1 MAGFRAHLAGAGVF
15 GLVYLGVLVAVYA
28 VDAAYDRF
36 SLLELAAYPAV
47 LFMICLL
54 FALWPDVDTASLS
67 RKIFYS
73 LFLIVDVTLVATR
86 HYQEAA
92 YLGLFALVP
101 LVSRHRGWTHSWWA
115 MVLVPAPLF
124 VLPLLMLPDR
134 PFSGLPFYGAA
145 VTGYFSHL
153 VLDRLAPAR
162 RRAHR

>member
-1 MAGFRAHLAGAGVF
+1 MAGFRAHLAGAGAF
-15 GLVYLGVLVAVYA
+15 GLVYLGALVAVYA
-28 VDAAYDRF
+28 VDSAYDRF
-36 SLLELAAYPAV
+36 SLLELATYPAL

-67 RKIFYS
+67 QKIFYS

-86 HYQEAA
+86 HFQEAA

-101 LVSRHRGWTHSWWA
+101 VVSRHRGWTHSWWA

-124 VLPLLMLPDR
+124 VLPLLMLPER

-153 VLDRLAPAR
+153 FLDGLAPGR
-162 RRAHR
+162 RRSRR

>member
-15 GLVYLGVLVAVYA
+15 GLVYLGALIAVYA

-67 RKIFYS
+67 RKTFYS

-101 LVSRHRGWTHSWWA
+101 VISRHRGWTHSWWA

-124 VLPLLMLPDR
+124 VLPLLLLPER
-134 PFSGLPFYGAA
+134 PLSGLPFYGAA

-153 VLDRLAPAR
+153 FLDGLAPGR
-162 RRAHR
+162 RRARR